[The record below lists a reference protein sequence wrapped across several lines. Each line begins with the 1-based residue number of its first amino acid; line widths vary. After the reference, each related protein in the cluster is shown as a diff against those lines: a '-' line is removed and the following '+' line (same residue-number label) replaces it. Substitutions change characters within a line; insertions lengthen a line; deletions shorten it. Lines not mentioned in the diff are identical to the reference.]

1 MEHKDRNIFQI
12 KPFVILFALTAVL
25 AWAFAFPMIKLGFSE
40 FDIGDNDTGAKTL
53 FAGVRF
59 FMAGIFTLIVFL
71 FRKGDKKTTDKSK
84 KGIFLLLVFSVVNT
98 TLHYFFFYMGLSNLP
113 GSRSAII
120 DSLGT
125 FLLIIFA
132 CIIFK
137 NEHMTFRKVLGCIL
151 GFAGILAVNLNKDG
165 LDFGSLSIAGDGM
178 LFMSALCS
186 AFGGILTR
194 LVTQRYDA
202 LFATGVSLAAGG
214 FFLIIAGIMSGG
226 ELKAV
231 TAEGISILI
240 FLVLISAVGFSLY
253 NRLISC
259 NPVGKIAIFNSFIPV
274 FGAVLSCLLLGETFY
289 IKYIPAAI
297 LVFAGVYTINSQED

>member
-1 MEHKDRNIFQI
+1 MEYKEKNIFQV

-40 FDIGDNDTGAKTL
+40 FDIGNNDTGAKTL
-53 FAGVRF
+53 FAGIRF
-59 FMAGIFTLIVFL
+59 FMAGIFTLLVSL
-71 FRKGDKKTTDKSK
+71 FKKGDKKPIDKSK
-84 KGIFLLLVFSVVNT
+84 KGIFLLLVFSLVNT

-137 NEHMTFRKVLGCIL
+137 NEHMTFRKVIGCIL

-165 LDFGSLSIAGDGM
+165 LDLNSISAMGDGM

-194 LVTQRYDA
+194 FVTQRYDA
-202 LFATGVSLAAGG
+202 FFATGASLAAGG

-226 ELKAV
+226 TLKAV
-231 TAEGISILI
+231 TAEGIAILI
-240 FLVLISAVGFSLY
+240 FLIFISAVGFSLY
-253 NRLISC
+253 NSLISC

-274 FGAVLSCLLLGETFY
+274 FGAVLSCLLLGETFH

-297 LVFAGVYTINSQED
+297 LVFAGVYIINRQED